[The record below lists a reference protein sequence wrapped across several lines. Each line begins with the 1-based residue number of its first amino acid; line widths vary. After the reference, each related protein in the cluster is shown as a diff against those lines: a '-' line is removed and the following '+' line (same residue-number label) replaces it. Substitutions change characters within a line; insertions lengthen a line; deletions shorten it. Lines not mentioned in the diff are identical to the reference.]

1 MITWMEAW
9 ICAGRDNTGMGEGGG
24 EKFHLFRSIRDSSG
38 KALLVGLFS
47 YSRIPHLVIFFLM
60 LDKTGDL
67 N

>member
-1 MITWMEAW
+1 MITGMEAW

-47 YSRIPHLVIFFLM
+47 YSRIPHLVIFF
-60 LDKTGDL
+60 
-67 N
+67 